1 MVGMTIVSEQIT
13 QLFPGETI
21 APKAYVHS
29 QTIGNGALKE
39 FTIIHNFNT
48 KKVMV
53 SVVETADDYE
63 VFIPDVE
70 IDTLNTVIVKF
81 AEPPG
86 VNQYTV
92 IVIGG

>member
-1 MVGMTIVSEQIT
+1 MTQVSEQIT
-13 QLFPGETI
+13 QLFQTETI

-29 QTIGNGALKE
+29 QVIGNGTLME

-53 SVVETADDYE
+53 SVVETGDDHE

-70 IDTLNTVIVKF
+70 IDTLNTVVVKF
-81 AEPPG
+81 AEPPAL
-86 VNQYTV
+86 NEYTV

>member
-1 MVGMTIVSEQIT
+1 MTLVSEQIT
-13 QLFPGETI
+13 QLFQGETI
-21 APKAYVHS
+21 LPKAHVFS
-29 QTIGNGALKE
+29 QVIGNGSLKE
-39 FTIIHNFNT
+39 FTITHNLNT

-70 IDTLNTVIVKF
+70 IDTMNTLVVKF
-81 AEPPG
+81 AEAPAL
-86 VNQYTV
+86 NEYTV